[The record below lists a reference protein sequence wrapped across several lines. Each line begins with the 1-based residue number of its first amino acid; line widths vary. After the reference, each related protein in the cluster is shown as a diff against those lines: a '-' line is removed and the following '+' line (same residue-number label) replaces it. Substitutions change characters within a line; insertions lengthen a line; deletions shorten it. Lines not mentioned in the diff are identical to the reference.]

1 MKPEKMA
8 TLLLVVALCLAM
20 PASTLAEG
28 KLQAILDAGKLVVA
42 TDAAWARLNT
52 SAQMAR

>member
-1 MKPEKMA
+1 MKKWA

-28 KLQAILDAGKLVVA
+28 KLQAILDAGQARGGDGRRVGR
-42 TDAAWARLNT
+42 RLNT